1 MSLLFFR
8 ILMCVHAEPMDSQ
21 VLETNPI
28 SDWPSLSKCSHWCY
42 PGYKI
47 RFSSASAHCT
57 TRAYLVWNRGNR
69 HTPIRHGH
77 GALTQMEPETTLELG
92 LGAESEITGHRG
104 GQVTVSVWVE
114 DALPDRIV
122 DRRCV
127 IRGTTTHLWFLRH
140 LRNRLYRKPIYI
152 FAWLKSVCRHKVA
165 ICHHMNKQSVDIL
178 MIRVGWALGMR
189 VIVVNAGDSQMGV
202 PIIINYIAV
211 VSLSTLSV
219 CTGRGN
225 CMFSNIIERCLRA
238 SRYETNMNEQ

>member
-1 MSLLFFR
+1 MG
-8 ILMCVHAEPMDSQ
+8 M
-21 VLETNPI
+21 VL
-28 SDWPSLSKCSHWCY
+28 WH
-42 PGYKI
+42 
-47 RFSSASAHCT
+47 R
-57 TRAYLVWNRGNR
+57 WNQKQRWNLGWVPNQKLR
-69 HTPIRHGH
+69 VI
-77 GALTQMEPETTLELG
+77 GAARWLWQYGWRM
-92 LGAESEITGHRG
+92 
-104 GQVTVSVWVE
+104 
-114 DALPDRIV
+114 PDRIV

-211 VSLSTLSV
+211 VSLSPCLPTLSI

>member
-1 MSLLFFR
+1 MLQSSQHQEKVTPNITFQSKNAKMSLLFFR

-104 GQVTVSVWVE
+104 GQVTVAVWVE

-152 FAWLKSVCRHKVA
+152 FVWLKIVRRHK
-165 ICHHMNKQSVDIL
+165 
-178 MIRVGWALGMR
+178 
-189 VIVVNAGDSQMGV
+189 
-202 PIIINYIAV
+202 IAW
-211 VSLSTLSV
+211 
-219 CTGRGN
+219 N
-225 CMFSNIIERCLRA
+225 
-238 SRYETNMNEQ
+238 

>member
-1 MSLLFFR
+1 MYKSPQPFDWFSHLKAFLWTESVIGAKINVVQSSQHQEKVTPNITFQSKNAKMSLLFFR

-114 DALPDRIV
+114 DA
-122 DRRCV
+122 
-127 IRGTTTHLWFLRH
+127 W
-140 LRNRLYRKPIYI
+140 
-152 FAWLKSVCRHKVA
+152 
-165 ICHHMNKQSVDIL
+165 
-178 MIRVGWALGMR
+178 
-189 VIVVNAGDSQMGV
+189 
-202 PIIINYIAV
+202 
-211 VSLSTLSV
+211 
-219 CTGRGN
+219 
-225 CMFSNIIERCLRA
+225 
-238 SRYETNMNEQ
+238 